1 MKPIRNSVKAIL
13 IEEGKLLVTRN
24 RDADGEFYLLPGGGQ
39 RPGETFLQALE
50 RECLEEI
57 GARIVVEEIL
67 LIREYISAH
76 HEFADAEGDVHQ
88 IEFMFRCALNDG
100 ERPRIGPVPDIWQ
113 TGIVWLPIDRLGEYR
128 LYPAAIIEP
137 LQRLARGEEVGP
149 CYLGD
154 VN

>member
-24 RDADGEFYLLPGGGQ
+24 KDVDGEFYLLPGGGQ
-39 RPGETFLQALE
+39 RPGETFLQALK
-50 RECLEEI
+50 RECLEEV
-57 GARIVVEEIL
+57 GVRIVIEEIL

-76 HEFADAEGDVHQ
+76 HEFADTDGNVHQ

-100 ERPRIGPVPDIWQ
+100 ERPRTGSVPDIWQ
-113 TGIVWLPIDRLGEYR
+113 TGIAWLPIDRLGEYR
-128 LYPAAIIEP
+128 FYPTAIIEP
-137 LQRLARGEEVGP
+137 LQRLSRGEKVGS